1 MLKVSVSGIILD
13 LAIGYN
19 VTMSNQ
25 NKELEQSLVR
35 LHDLLETRW
44 LSPAK
49 VFSAADENG
58 DGHITSD
65 EFMVFLSTLGISAW
79 SEQENKEIFDHFDE
93 SDDGQIDLKEFEDK
107 MLQISQVAKKKVTYD
122 KAAPIPVDESTRFV
136 SLVAHNEMKS
146 VLLKFVEE
154 QHDFFSQVPLVTT
167 GSTGKSLEQRLGIP
181 VEKLVASG
189 PLGGDQAI
197 GGMISENRISAIF
210 FFKDPLSSHAHAAD
224 IEALTRLCDVHQI
237 PYATNR
243 SSAIGLLMAL
253 KKFGLNWQMES
264 DENSIVNKYKQGQS
278 QVIAAVGQNK

>member
-1 MLKVSVSGIILD
+1 
-13 LAIGYN
+13 
-19 VTMSNQ
+19 MSNQ
-25 NKELEQSLVR
+25 NKELYLSLLR
-35 LHDLLETRW
+35 LHDLLESRW
-44 LSPAK
+44 LSPEK

-58 DGHITSD
+58 DGHITCD
-65 EFMVFLSTLGISAW
+65 EFMLFLSTLGISAW
-79 SEQENKEIFDHFDE
+79 SEQDSRLIFDHFDE
-93 SDDGQIDLKEFEDK
+93 SGDGEIDLKEFEDK
-107 MLQISQVAKKKVTYD
+107 MLQLSQVAKKKVKYHKVD
-122 KAAPIPVDESTRFV
+122 PIPVDESTRFV

-146 VLLKFVEE
+146 ILLKFVEE

-243 SSAIGLLMAL
+243 ASAIGLLMAL
-253 KKFGLNWQMES
+253 KEFGLNWQMES
-264 DENSIVNKYKQGQS
+264 DENSIVNKYKLRQS
-278 QVIAAVGQNK
+278 QVITAVAQNK